1 MTALLLAAAP
11 FHVRYSQEFRPY
23 ALGVFLLCLSLLL
36 LDFFLER
43 PGILRLSALYLACLS
58 TAYALYL
65 AAAVLGLAAAAMLV
79 EDSFAADPT
88 RRRTARRFLAWS
100 PLFLLLLFL
109 AYLPWLPVV
118 IEAGRR
124 APPVAAEA
132 LSWTRLA
139 RTLAFFAFAHS
150 DGDPFDWAT
159 ALWTGLVVVG
169 TAVTFR
175 QRGLRFFL
183 VWCFGGLA
191 LIETL
196 GRVHP
201 HWYASRRFLPA
212 GVALP
217 FLVAISLTLLG
228 RRRGAFAAA
237 LVLVLLLALDAK
249 GLADYFREGRA
260 DWRPLGRFLRGR
272 PKQER
277 IFTENQY
284 SELCVAFYVEGPEW
298 LYRGGRL
305 GRDVWN
311 LDGEVV
317 RLTWSWKPGTTA
329 WLVLAGEPVHEPL
342 RRWAVAFPSTAFP
355 TAEGALLHRLD
366 PALRDSVF
374 PPSR

>member
-1 MTALLLAAAP
+1 
-11 FHVRYSQEFRPY
+11 
-23 ALGVFLLCLSLLL
+23 
-36 LDFFLER
+36 
-43 PGILRLSALYLACLS
+43 
-58 TAYALYL
+58 
-65 AAAVLGLAAAAMLV
+65 MLV
-79 EDSFAADPT
+79 EDSFAPDPS
-88 RRRTARRFLAWS
+88 RRRAARRFLAWS
-100 PLFLLLLFL
+100 PLYLLLLFL

-118 IEAGRR
+118 LEAGRR

-132 LSWTRLA
+132 LTWTRLA
-139 RTLAFFAFAHS
+139 RTLAFLAFAHS

-169 TAVTFR
+169 TVVSFR

-183 VWCFGGLA
+183 VWCYGGLV

-228 RRRGAFAAA
+228 RRRRAFAAA
-237 LVLVLLLALDAK
+237 LVMVLLLALDSK

-272 PKQER
+272 PRQER

-305 GRDVWN
+305 GRDVWS
-311 LDGEVV
+311 LDGEIV

-342 RRWAVAFPSTAFP
+342 RRWAAALPPTPFP
-355 TAEGALLHRLD
+355 TAEGAVLHRLD
-366 PALRDSVF
+366 PALRDAVF
-374 PPSR
+374 PPPR